1 MGGFHF
7 PFVVDRRDDDTYTS
21 VFTWQIRFIYL
32 RDFLMFIS
40 MMQQP
45 RPIQTQRERC
55 GSTIAF
61 EKSKQISFDD
71 IHWFCREIE

>member
-45 RPIQTQRERC
+45 RPIQTQHERC